1 MTSLRVLIVAADP
14 LARAG
19 LAALLA
25 GEPDVAVAGQAGAPR
40 DPAELDAAL
49 AAFVPDVVLWDVG
62 WSADAPTLDALGAL
76 AEQGRP
82 LVVLLGDADLL
93 PDLWAAGARSVVG
106 RAADGARLAA
116 GLAAALAGLAV
127 IEPDYL
133 PALPAPVTAR
143 GAPADPPLEE
153 LTPRELDVL
162 RALAEGLPN
171 KLIAREL
178 GISEHTVKY
187 HVNSILGKL
196 GASSRTDAVVRATRA
211 GLLLL

>member
-1 MTSLRVLIVAADP
+1 MSTLRVLIVAADP

-25 GEPDVAVAGQAGAPR
+25 GEPDVTVAGQAGAPR
-40 DPAELDAAL
+40 APGELDAAL
-49 AAFVPDVVLWDVG
+49 AAFLPDAILWDVG

-82 LVVLLGDADLL
+82 LLVLLGDPALL
-93 PDLWAAGARSVVG
+93 PDLWAAGVRSVVG

-116 GLAAALAGLAV
+116 ALGAALAGLAV
-127 IEPDYL
+127 VEPDYL
-133 PALPAPVTAR
+133 PALPA
-143 GAPADPPLEE
+143 APRPPEPLAEE

-162 RALAEGLPN
+162 RAIAEGLPN
-171 KLIAREL
+171 KLIARQL